1 MMVLFSSQVVALNC
15 EKQPTCEELNYSKDD
30 DPQCAED
37 GYILCP
43 YDQSYKK
50 CVRYN
55 CETLGFTQS
64 DKSAWCAD
72 IATCKGDKSY
82 TLCQTPCIAW
92 DSDTLSSLASSGKCK
107 VVTMKN
113 DITLPPNQDITL
125 AKNTTLDGNG
135 HTITATSTSFTLL
148 DGAKLKNMHINRK
161 ISSTEEL
168 TLISVQGN
176 GFFEDISVLDEN
188 NNTVLAGTR
197 YLCQISESLTLSG
210 ALKFEVKNDLHHHV
224 FYSGNKASLILDNA
238 NIEIISPQTSSD
250 VFSGISQSVA
260 KNSEILIKTES
271 YARAGDHDNE
281 LELIDSKMIIETAAA
296 VCWDAWSECTFKLDT
311 GGYLDTKD
319 NLLLQATD
327 AKMKIIF
334 NGSKENIATL
344 VIAKEHKGD
353 DVTLEVQNTAAKFNY
368 MGTTYRPK
376 QIGTT
381 LLSEIPNSPI
391 WEKVQ

>member
-1 MMVLFSSQVVALNC
+1 MKYVLFLVMILFSGQAVALNC
-15 EKQPTCEELNYSKDD
+15 EKQPTCAELGYSTQDNPNCLD
-30 DPQCAED
+30 D
-37 GYILCP
+37 GYLICP
-43 YDQSYKK
+43 FDSQYKK
-50 CVRYN
+50 CVNFN
-55 CETLGFTQS
+55 CESLGFTQS
-64 DKSAWCAD
+64 DKSDWCAD

-92 DSDTLSSLASSGKCK
+92 DYETLSNLASSGKCK

-113 DITLPPNQDITL
+113 DITLPPNQGITL

-188 NNTVLAGTR
+188 NNTVRTDKWR
-197 YLCQISESLTLSG
+197 YLCWASGTLTLSG
-210 ALKFEVKNDLHHHV
+210 SLKFEVKNDVVHPV
-224 FYSGNKASLILDNA
+224 FATKLIFENA

-250 VFSGISQSVA
+250 VLWGSEIA
-260 KNSEILIKTES
+260 RNSEIHIKTKSFVVLGSSES
-271 YARAGDHDNE
+271 
-281 LELIDSKMIIETAAA
+281 ELIDSKMIVETAEAL
-296 VCWDAWSECTFKLDT
+296 CWAEGNEEMRFKLGA
-311 GGYLDTKD
+311 GGYLDTK
-319 NLLLQATD
+319 NNILILGG
-327 AKMKIIF
+327 AKMRIIF
-334 NGSKENIATL
+334 SGTTEKPATL
-344 VIAKEHKGD
+344 VIAKEHQAN

-381 LLSEIPNSPI
+381 LLSDVPTSPN
-391 WEKVQ
+391 WEKVP